1 MGKKRRTC
9 LPHILYEIICVFA
22 LLNFADVS
30 LSGQD
35 GLLDDNVYVESALNF
50 WCGLLP
56 VAYL

>member
-1 MGKKRRTC
+1 MC

-35 GLLDDNVYVESALNF
+35 GLLDDNVYVESALNL